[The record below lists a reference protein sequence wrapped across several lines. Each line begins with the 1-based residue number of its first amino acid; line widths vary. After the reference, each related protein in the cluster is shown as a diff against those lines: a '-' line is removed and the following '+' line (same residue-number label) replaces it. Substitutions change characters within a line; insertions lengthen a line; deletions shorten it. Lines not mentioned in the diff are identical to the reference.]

1 MTNLKPFILKTSSV
15 SFGSS
20 RAMARDGPPHPPEL
34 RKMRM
39 GLTSLPLKYSV
50 ISSVADF
57 VTSSIVTSS
66 QKNLFYVF
74 RISGNIGIDIGI
86 VNWLGSDDVRFVVVP
101 LQISLF
107 GTKCV

>member
-20 RAMARDGPPHPPEL
+20 RARARDGPPHPPEF

-39 GLTSLPLKYSV
+39 GLTSLPLKYSA

-57 VTSSIVTSS
+57 VTSSIITSP
-66 QKNLFYVF
+66 QKYLFYDF
-74 RISGNIGIDIGI
+74 HNLGNIVMDIGL
-86 VNWLGSDDVRFVVVP
+86 VNWFGSDGCPSSD
-101 LQISLF
+101 III
-107 GTKCV
+107 